1 VLPVSQPNRPLVGR
15 SILIVED
22 EPLIALEVHA
32 AFSAAG
38 ASITSAADTE
48 EALRMINAPGLSA
61 AVVDINLGRGD
72 CTTVCE
78 RLSRNGIPFV
88 FYTGDARPHILLR
101 WPDAPVLTKLVDK
114 ERIVA
119 VVAGVLR

>member
-1 VLPVSQPNRPLVGR
+1 MSTHDRPLSGR

-38 ASITSAADTE
+38 ASIASAADTQ
-48 EALRMINAPGLSA
+48 EALRMIDVPGLSA
-61 AVVDINLGRGD
+61 ALVDINLDHDD
-72 CTTVCE
+72 CSAVCE
-78 RLSRNGIPFV
+78 RLSRNGVPFV
-88 FYTGDARPHILLR
+88 FYTGEARADILLK
-101 WPDAPVLTKLVDK
+101 WPGAPVLTKLVDK
-114 ERIVA
+114 KRMVE

>member
-1 VLPVSQPNRPLVGR
+1 MSLHDRPLSGR

-32 AFSAAG
+32 AFNAAG
-38 ASITSAADTE
+38 ASIASAGDTP
-48 EALRMINAPGLSA
+48 EALRMINVPGLSA

-72 CTTVCE
+72 CSVVCE

-88 FYTGDARPHILLR
+88 FYTGDVRPDILLK
-101 WPDAPVLTKLVDK
+101 WPSAPVLTKLAGK
-114 ERIVA
+114 ERIVE